1 MLLAQQGIPCK
12 TSLLLERQTT
22 VSDLPGPARLSA
34 RAAGQEELL
43 SATTFGFTKAQEPFP
58 EMESDA
64 AGEQAGL
71 KTRGGFACSSLSVV
85 NWCF

>member
-1 MLLAQQGIPCK
+1 MTFQ
-12 TSLLLERQTT
+12 
-22 VSDLPGPARLSA
+22 DLPGSLPEQP
-34 RAAGQEELL
+34 GQEELL
-43 SATTFGFTKAQEPFP
+43 GATTFGFTKAQEPFP